1 MAAANANTNANSE
14 LFTYLID
21 EKNRFTINKF
31 INAVLPDP
39 SPPTRSQL
47 KMISSGCRYW
57 QLVIGV
63 LFTLQR
69 QEGYNLVTILEES
82 EETNPSYNTL
92 VDRCKDIIV
101 NITSENN
108 HDFYDFFFNHDPN
121 SLVEEYT
128 DATHIVEGINYLC
141 IYDYD
146 TIENEYIIS
155 HYFMIIKR
163 GEQYYLSSSYGSD
176 FVCVPYSTSILNIS
190 DFLTFVEALGGISQ
204 LISNEE
210 KAAHWTI
217 IQHFYN
223 TYFLKG
229 NLPVRINQ
237 YLRDNNPSMFKKI
250 KGTRLKQ
257 GPEIEFKN
265 VFKNK
270 DTRYFIGI
278 VPRYEK
284 KIKSA
289 ILRTNIQINPSN
301 NQNNP
306 SKRRRLGGRSRKR
319 KRKIRRTCKRQ
330 AKR

>member
-1 MAAANANTNANSE
+1 MAAANATSE
-14 LFTYLID
+14 LFAYLTD

-39 SPPTRSQL
+39 SPSTRSQL

-69 QEGYNLVTILEES
+69 QGGYNLVTILEES

-128 DATHIVEGINYLC
+128 DATQIIEGINYFC
-141 IYDYD
+141 IYD

-190 DFLTFVEALGGISQ
+190 DFLTFVEALRGISQ
-204 LISNEE
+204 PISNEE

-217 IQHFYN
+217 IQHLYN

-237 YLRDNNPSMFKKI
+237 DLRENNPSISQKI
-250 KGTRLKQ
+250 GSLLKQ
-257 GPEIEFKN
+257 GPEIELKN

-270 DTRYFIGI
+270 NTRYFI
-278 VPRYEK
+278 
-284 KIKSA
+284 
-289 ILRTNIQINPSN
+289 
-301 NQNNP
+301 
-306 SKRRRLGGRSRKR
+306 
-319 KRKIRRTCKRQ
+319 
-330 AKR
+330 